1 MTPPRLTR
9 PDPAEYASYFARY
22 VDRVPEGDIIAILED
37 QMVATAGLLAG
48 LTEAQG
54 EHRYAP
60 DKWTLKEV
68 VSHVADGER
77 VFCYRALRFARG
89 DSTPLP
95 GFDQDAW
102 VPEAGCARRTLV
114 DIAEELRSVRA
125 ATLTFVRSLDDTMA
139 VRGGV
144 ASGGPM
150 TVRALA
156 YIMAGHELHHLN
168 VLRERYLA

>member
-9 PDPAEYASYFARY
+9 PDPTEYASYFSRY
-22 VDRVPEGDIIAILED
+22 VSQVPDGDIIAILEH
-37 QMVATAGLLAG
+37 QMVSTAALLAG

-54 EHRYAP
+54 EHRYGP
-60 DKWTLKEV
+60 DKWTLKEAV
-68 VSHVADGER
+68 GHVADAER

-102 VPEAGCARRTLV
+102 VPEAGCGRRTLV
-114 DIAEELRSVRA
+114 EIAEELRSVRA
-125 ATLTFVRSLDDTMA
+125 ATLTFVRSLDDTTA
-139 VRGGV
+139 LRGGT
-144 ASGGPM
+144 ASGVPL

-156 YIMAGHELHHLN
+156 YIIAGHELHHRRI
-168 VLRERYLA
+168 LRERYLA

>member
-9 PDPAEYASYFARY
+9 PDPAEYAPYYARY

-48 LTEAQG
+48 LNEAQG

-102 VPEAGCARRTLV
+102 VPEAGCAHRTLV
-114 DIAEELRSVRA
+114 EIAEELRSVRA
-125 ATLTFVRSLDDTMA
+125 ATLTLVRSLDDTMA
-139 VRGGV
+139 VRGGM

-156 YIMAGHELHHLN
+156 YIMAGHELHHLHL
-168 VLRERYLA
+168 LRERYLA